1 LATLNLVWGV
11 RGFYYDKFVS
21 TDDTFQDVVD
31 MLKAE
36 SMVKQGEYVINCA
49 SMPIH
54 KKQRTNTI
62 KVTQVE

>member
-1 LATLNLVWGV
+1 
-11 RGFYYDKFVS
+11 VS

-31 MLKAE
+31 ILKE
-36 SMVKQGEYVINCA
+36 ENQVQSGQYVINCA

-62 KVTQVE
+62 KVTLVD

>member
-1 LATLNLVWGV
+1 
-11 RGFYYDKFVS
+11 
-21 TDDTFQDVVD
+21 

-36 SMVKQGEYVINCA
+36 GMVKQGEYVINCA

-62 KVTQVE
+62 KVTEVE